1 MNFERI
7 GRNIDEIRK
16 ARNWTKTE
24 LAERVGTAEPRVS
37 NHTVH
42 GEMSLRF
49 LLRYAEALGC
59 TAGELLDGAA
69 DISKFSLEADIFSYY
84 PYNLIAYVLCGD
96 RYLKDEKVR
105 KDTADAVY
113 SVYVPGFLESV
124 NSLRERDREILEYRF
139 KRGLTLEETGKIYG
153 VTRDRIRQIEARAV
167 RKLRSPQFWK
177 EWKMDTMH
185 TVLDITKER
194 DALRTENALL
204 KKRLSEIADITG
216 MGSAMPEEEF
226 PSEKKDIRIEDLD
239 LSIRS
244 YSCLKR
250 AGVNYVSDVKDWT
263 VEDFMKVRRL
273 GQKSMEEIIGSL
285 KEHGIDI
292 RKNH

>member
-16 ARNWTKTE
+16 ARKWTKTE
-24 LAERVGTAEPRVS
+24 LAERVGTTEPCVS

-124 NSLRERDREILEYRF
+124 NSLGERDREILEYRF
-139 KRGLTLEETGKIYG
+139 KRGLTLEKTGKIYG

-204 KKRLSEIADITG
+204 KKRLSEIADMTG
-216 MGSAMPEEEF
+216 MDSAMPEEES
-226 PSEKKDIRIEDLD
+226 PSEKKDIRIEDLN

>member
-1 MNFERI
+1 MDFKRI
-7 GRNIDEIRK
+7 GRNIDEIRR

-24 LAERVGTAEPRVS
+24 LAERVGTTEPCVS

-42 GEMSLRF
+42 GKMSLRF

-124 NSLRERDREILEYRF
+124 NSLGERDREILEYRF

-167 RKLRSPQFWK
+167 RKLRSPQLWK

-204 KKRLSEIADITG
+204 KKRLSEIADMTG
-216 MGSAMPEEEF
+216 MGSAMPGEES
-226 PSEKKDIRIEDLD
+226 PSEKKDIRIEDLN

>member
-24 LAERVGTAEPRVS
+24 LAERVGTTEPRVS

-96 RYLKDEKVR
+96 RYLNDEKVR

-124 NSLRERDREILEYRF
+124 NSLKERDREILEYRF

-204 KKRLSEIADITG
+204 KKRLSETADMTG